1 MKNIKIIDPELRENK
16 PVEVEESRKTE
27 ISIDFIKSLIISA
40 IAGALAAYL
49 LSIGFK
55 LMPLNTEEDIKG
67 LLIGT
72 KLGIG
77 LLTSGF
83 VLDNI
88 IESEGFQRKRLN
100 SDK

>member
-40 IAGALAAYL
+40 FAGALAAYL

-72 KLGIG
+72 ISGIG

-83 VLDNI
+83 VLYNI
-88 IESEGFQRKRLN
+88 SEKEEFQRKRLN